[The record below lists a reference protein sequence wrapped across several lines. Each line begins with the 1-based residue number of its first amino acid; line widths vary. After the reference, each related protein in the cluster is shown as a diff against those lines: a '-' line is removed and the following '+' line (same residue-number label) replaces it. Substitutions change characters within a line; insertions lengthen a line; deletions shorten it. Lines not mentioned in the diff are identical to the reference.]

1 LALADGRPVPR
12 PGQKSRRA
20 EVQFADLKSVMICFT
35 MFDMFTITMS
45 AKGQFVLPKA
55 VREHLKLLP
64 GCKVDVTIDDQRRLV
79 LTPAL
84 YEPDELFVGRPPV
97 RKIVSVEAMDRAIGE
112 AVRGRL

>member
-1 LALADGRPVPR
+1 
-12 PGQKSRRA
+12 
-20 EVQFADLKSVMICFT
+20 
-35 MFDMFTITMS
+35 MS

-64 GCKVDVTIDDQRRLV
+64 GCKVDVTVDENGRLI

-84 YEPDELFVGRPPV
+84 HEPEELFADRPRV
-97 RKIVSVEAMDRAIGE
+97 KKIVSLEDMDRTLGE

>member
-1 LALADGRPVPR
+1 
-12 PGQKSRRA
+12 
-20 EVQFADLKSVMICFT
+20 
-35 MFDMFTITMS
+35 MS

-64 GCKVDVTIDDQRRLV
+64 GCKVDVTVDENRRLI

-84 YEPDELFVGRPPV
+84 HAPEDLFADRPSV
-97 RKIVSVEAMDRAIGE
+97 KKIVSLEEMDLAIGE

>member
-1 LALADGRPVPR
+1 
-12 PGQKSRRA
+12 
-20 EVQFADLKSVMICFT
+20 
-35 MFDMFTITMS
+35 MS

-64 GCKVDVTIDDQRRLV
+64 GCKVDVTVDENRRLI

-84 YEPDELFVGRPPV
+84 HEPEELFADRPSV
-97 RKIVSVEAMDRAIGE
+97 RKIVSLEEMDRAIGE

>member
-1 LALADGRPVPR
+1 
-12 PGQKSRRA
+12 
-20 EVQFADLKSVMICFT
+20 
-35 MFDMFTITMS
+35 MS

-64 GCKVDVTIDDQRRLV
+64 GCKVDVTVDENGRLI

-84 YEPDELFVGRPPV
+84 HEPEELFADRPRV
-97 RKIVSVEAMDRAIGE
+97 KEIVSLEDMDRTLGE